1 MIEREVPMS
10 RLAGK
15 IAIVTGAARGL
26 GASVARR
33 LVADGAKVALADVLD
48 AEGEVLAGEMGSDAL
63 YVHLD
68 VASETDW
75 STAVAATR
83 ERFGLPNVLV
93 NNAGIFRTKP
103 FEQISTAE
111 FQQVVAINQLGCF
124 LGMRICAAAM
134 REAGGGS
141 IVNIASTAGIE
152 GVSGALHYTAS
163 KHAVVGMT
171 KVAALELG
179 SARIRVNA
187 VCPGAMATP
196 LLAESYGTSIANLL
210 SGPMPNAA
218 LGRMGSPDEI
228 AATVVFLASDESSYT
243 TGSTFVVDGGLTAGT
258 IVPTDDQ

>member
-1 MIEREVPMS
+1 MS
-10 RLAGK
+10 SGRLDGK
-15 IAIVTGAARGL
+15 VAVVTGAARGL

-33 LVADGAKVALADVLD
+33 LAAGGAKTVLADVLD
-48 AEGEVLAGEMGSDAL
+48 AEGEALAAEIGSNAH

-68 VASETDW
+68 VTSETEW
-75 STAVAATR
+75 SAAIAATR
-83 ERFGLPNVLV
+83 ERFGALNVLV
-93 NNAGIFRTKP
+93 NNAGIYRTTP

-111 FQQVVAINQLGCF
+111 FLKVVGINQLGCF
-124 LGMRICAAAM
+124 LGMRTCAAPM

-152 GVSGALHYTAS
+152 GVGGALHYTAS

-196 LLAESYGTSIANLL
+196 LLAEAYRTSTANLL
-210 SGPMPNAA
+210 AMPMPNAP
-218 LGRMGSPDEI
+218 LGRMGSPEEI
-228 AATVVFLASDESSYT
+228 AATVVFLASDDSSYT
-243 TGSTFVVDGGLTAGT
+243 TGSTFVVDGGLTAGV
-258 IVPTDDQ
+258 IVAKDEL